1 MKVIVTGGIGY
12 IGSHV
17 VKRLLE
23 DGHEVS
29 VIDNRDW
36 RCHDVNQIN
45 KLCDVATV
53 SCAAVNHLPF
63 GIPDAVVH
71 LAASAIVS
79 ESCENPVK
87 YWENNVAE
95 TQRMLYTMGCSKIPK
110 LVFASSCSVYG
121 NAESSRIQEH
131 HQLQPVNPYGNT
143 KLACERMISDFCTA
157 HGMSAVSLRLFN
169 VAGCGSGMKEAHHP
183 ETHLIPRI
191 LAACSDGPP
200 ITIYGHQYDTKDG
213 TAERDYVHVE
223 DVADAFSRALV
234 TQLAGHQVY
243 NIGSGIPTS
252 VLDAT
257 MESMAITGRQIRMM
271 TAAARPGDPPRL
283 VSDPMMARMA
293 LGWVAKRSVREMIES
308 AWESMQTPSDAQV
321 LAQ

>member
-23 DGHEVS
+23 DGHQVE
-29 VIDNRDW
+29 VIDLRDW
-36 RCHDVNQIN
+36 RYHDVNGIN
-45 KLCDVATV
+45 KLCNVATCHC
-53 SCAAVNHLPF
+53 SAVNYMQM
-63 GIPDAVVH
+63 GIPDVVVH
-71 LAASAIVS
+71 LAANAIVS
-79 ESCENPVK
+79 ESCQDPGA
-87 YWENNVAE
+87 YWLNNVTA
-95 TQRMLYTMGCSKIPK
+95 TQQLLSVMVSCKIPK

-143 KLACERMISDFCTA
+143 KLACERMISDYCAA

-169 VAGCGSGMKEAHHP
+169 VAGCGAGMKEVHHP

-191 LAACSDGPP
+191 LSACLDGPP

-223 DVADAFSRALV
+223 DVADAFALAV
-234 TQLAGHQVY
+234 KSDFGGHAIF
-243 NIGSGIPTS
+243 NIGSSQSTS
-252 VLDAT
+252 VLDAMMT
-257 MESMAITGRQIRMM
+257 AMSITGRQIKVM
-271 TAAARPGDPPRL
+271 TAPARPGDPPRL
-283 VSDPMMARMA
+283 VSDTAKAR
-293 LGWVAKRSVREMIES
+293 LGMGWHTKRTLHAMIES
-308 AWESMQTPSDAQV
+308 AWESMNQSHEWQV

>member
-29 VIDNRDW
+29 VIDIRRGEEDDANGIR
-36 RCHDVNQIN
+36 
-45 KLCDVATV
+45 KLCHVATANCSVV
-53 SCAAVNHLPF
+53 SYMPF

-79 ESCENPVK
+79 ESCQDPGT
-87 YWENNVAE
+87 YWANNVTE
-95 TQRMLYTMGCSKIPK
+95 TQKLLAAMSYCKIPK
-110 LVFASSCSVYG
+110 LIFASSCSVYG

-143 KLACERMISDFCTA
+143 KLACDRMISDYCTA

-169 VAGCGSGMKEAHHP
+169 VAGCGAGMKEVHHP

-234 TQLAGHQVY
+234 TQLAGHRVF

-308 AWESMQTPSDAQV
+308 AWESMQTPSEAQV
-321 LAQ
+321 LTT